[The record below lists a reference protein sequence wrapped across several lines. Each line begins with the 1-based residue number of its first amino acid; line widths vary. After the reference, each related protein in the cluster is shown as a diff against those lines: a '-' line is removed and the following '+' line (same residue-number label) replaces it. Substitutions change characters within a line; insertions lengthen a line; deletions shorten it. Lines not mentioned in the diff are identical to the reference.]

1 MFSLLG
7 SNETLLK
14 QRVLFCY
21 PSAPSLWCVLFLFFK
36 CFGSGPCLWHYFSSL
51 ELRLEECFL
60 ASLLLLTGWLLCAG
74 LLPFTDQGLRDLE
87 TSTGLSIWLQYFL
100 FRLLTKNEQ
109 GFKQLLLALNTVL
122 PCLFSLH
129 VHYFFPLLA
138 NNRINLEKKLH
149 FLPVY
154 YQFLSSERWHNK
166 ELGGVRENV

>member
-14 QRVLFCY
+14 QRVQVLFCY
-21 PSAPSLWCVLFLFFK
+21 PSAPSLWCVLFLFLK

-51 ELRLEECFL
+51 ELCLEECFL

-100 FRLLTKNEQ
+100 FKLLTKNEQ

-129 VHYFFPLLA
+129 VYYFFPLLA
-138 NNRINLEKKLH
+138 NNRINLEKTPL
-149 FLPVY
+149 FDSLLPI
-154 YQFLSSERWHNK
+154 F
-166 ELGGVRENV
+166 ELWKMA